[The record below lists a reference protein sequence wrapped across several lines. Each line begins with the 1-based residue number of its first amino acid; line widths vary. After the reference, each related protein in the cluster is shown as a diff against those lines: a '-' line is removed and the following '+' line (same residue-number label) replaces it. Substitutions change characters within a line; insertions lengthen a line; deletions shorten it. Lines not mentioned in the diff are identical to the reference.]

1 MIRWLDRRN
10 RVHFVDISAADFT
23 PPTSQ
28 HDYETLMDEIHALTA
43 AGDWVIGVEV
53 FRRLYAAVGFSLL
66 VWPTRLPGVS
76 HLMDWGY
83 GIFARNRVK
92 WFSRCDDSCGVRSEP
107 TPVNPTNGSA

>member
-1 MIRWLDRRN
+1 M
-10 RVHFVDISAADFT
+10 A
-23 PPTSQ
+23 
-28 HDYETLMDEIHALTA
+28 EIHGLTA
-43 AGDWVIGVEV
+43 AGEWVIGVEV

-92 WFSRCDDSCGVRSEP
+92 WFSRCNDCLLYTSPSPRDKRQSRMPS
-107 TPVNPTNGSA
+107 SA

>member
-10 RVHFVDISAADFT
+10 RVRFVDISAADFS
-23 PPTSQ
+23 PPTSE
-28 HDYETLMDEIHALTA
+28 HDYETLMAEIHGLTA
-43 AGDWVIGVEV
+43 AGEWVIGVEV

-92 WFSRCDDSCGVRSEP
+92 WFSRCNDSCGLRSEP
-107 TPVNPTNGSA
+107 TPVSPTSRSP